1 LRRHNNG
8 IAWPVGRLTS
18 LRLTVTGILAKMR
31 TPAEAGKPAASRR
44 TGRAAASHKT
54 PRRRPETKSGAAA
67 APVTET
73 DVQPVAVTAV
83 RMLAVEEGLYALRV
97 GEIAGVSGTIA
108 GIEFP
113 VAQVS
118 APFVGEGEGLEIV
131 ASFPHRGPWLGRDGG
146 TVILRSPPG
155 GGQVIVTA
163 YGHAEQPQVQL
174 NLDLR
179 RLDGPAVAEERDA
192 AAPSL
197 AARGTAPGEGGTRE
211 VPTEILLHIERA
223 GDRLFPGRGWVGALG
238 RKLRIEAFS
247 IRPLEAIAPG
257 DIEFKGFLP
266 RGGETQ
272 WVQGGLL
279 CGTRGRRLPLT
290 GFAVRLAPRLAS
302 RFDVVYQGSFFSE
315 GISAPQRNGQPCR
328 AAASAED
335 PLEAMNIRI
344 VEKAPE
350 AAKNPAA
357 D

>member
-1 LRRHNNG
+1 
-8 IAWPVGRLTS
+8 
-18 LRLTVTGILAKMR
+18 MR
-31 TPAEAGKPAASRR
+31 ASAGAGKPAASRR
-44 TGRAAASHKT
+44 AERAAA
-54 PRRRPETKSGAAA
+54 PEKPSDKNASRQPGIKSGAAA
-67 APVTET
+67 TAKAAAG
-73 DVQPVAVTAV
+73 DIQPVAVTAV
-83 RMLAVEEGLYALRV
+83 RMLAVDEGLYALRV
-97 GEIAGVSGTIA
+97 GEIAGATHTIS

-113 VAQVS
+113 SAQVS
-118 APFVGEGEGLEIV
+118 APSAEDGERLEIV
-131 ASFPHRGPWLGRDGG
+131 ASFPRRGLWLGRDGG

-155 GGQVIVTA
+155 GGHVIVTA
-163 YGHAEQPQVQL
+163 YGPAEQPSISL
-174 NLDLR
+174 DLDLR
-179 RLDGPAVAEERDA
+179 RLDGSAAAEEPAGATPAVAAGSAAGAEGDA
-192 AAPSL
+192 
-197 AARGTAPGEGGTRE
+197 RE

-247 IRPLEAIAPG
+247 IRPLEALAPG

-315 GISAPQRNGQPCR
+315 GIAPPQRNGQPCR
-328 AAASAED
+328 AASAADD

-344 VEKAPE
+344 LEKGSE
-350 AAKNPAA
+350 AEKNPAA